1 MRWWSRWLAT
11 VRGRCYTLLLYAEAL
26 MVFKSIGEALPGSV
40 ASWAFSGCARS
51 GTQDH
56 PVYIPRASRRPGRL
70 LAAEHLFRRSMEG
83 VRSVRRNPYRQVS
96 ILPGVWRRRHSPVP
110 SGQSVRKL

>member
-1 MRWWSRWLAT
+1 MQRFGPSSRVVT
-11 VRGRCYTLLLYAEAL
+11 VGRVNTL

-56 PVYIPRASRRPGRL
+56 PVYIPRAFRRPGRL
-70 LAAEHLFRRSMEG
+70 LAAEHLFRSNERTVQGCPRAPTASA
-83 VRSVRRNPYRQVS
+83 S
-96 ILPGVWRRRHSPVP
+96 ILYQSASV
-110 SGQSVRKL
+110 SGC